1 MAPPLRDR
9 THVDALWRGLENGS
23 VDTLGSDHAPHTLE
37 EKLAGSV
44 WDVKAGIPGLEVT
57 LPLMLTMVRK
67 NRLTLN
73 QVVSLLAEKPAE
85 IYGLTNRGV
94 LEADKNAD
102 LTIVDYN
109 RPFKIDAA
117 KFKSKAKFSPYNG
130 WDVYGKVAKTIVNGQ
145 VVFEDDEVIA
155 KGGAGRIVQGGTK

>member
-1 MAPPLRDR
+1 
-9 THVDALWRGLENGS
+9 VDALWRGLEDGS

-37 EKLAGSV
+37 EKLANNV

-73 QVVSLLAEKPAE
+73 QVVTLLAEKPAE
-85 IYGLTNRGV
+85 IYGLTDCGL
-94 LEADKNAD
+94 LEAGKNAD
-102 LTIVDYN
+102 ITIIGYN
-109 RPFKIDAA
+109 RQYKIDAS
-117 KFKSKAKFSPYNG
+117 KFKSKAKFSPYSN

-145 VVFEDDEVIA
+145 IVYEDGAVIA
-155 KGGAGRIVQGGTK
+155 KGGSGTILQGGTK